1 MRNNNLQINNTTL
14 SIKEWNGQ
22 RVVSFKDIDLVHKR
36 PDGTARKA
44 FNRNRKHLV
53 ENEDYFIIKPK
64 DVDSNI
70 RCKNINIKELSPRG
84 AIHLT
89 NKGYLLLISA
99 FDDELTWIIKRELFS
114 KIETDV
120 FDLIPNISIEKDNSG
135 YIYMAIDPLSKHIKI
150 GKTSCNVANRISS
163 LNCGRT
169 TNIEDYYEFFCTN
182 IHIAEKEIHKRLENM
197 NIKGE
202 WFNISKKEAINII
215 NDTINSL

>member
-1 MRNNNLQINNTTL
+1 MKNNNLQINNTSL
-14 SIKEWNGQ
+14 SIREWNGQ
-22 RVVSFKDIDLVHKR
+22 RVVSFKDIDLVHER

-53 ENEDYFIIKPK
+53 KNEDYFIIKPK

-70 RCKNINIKELSPRG
+70 RCKNINIEELSPRG

-114 KIETDV
+114 KIEIDV

-163 LNCGRT
+163 LNCGRI
-169 TNIEDYYEFFCTN
+169 TNIEDY
-182 IHIAEKEIHKRLENM
+182 
-197 NIKGE
+197 
-202 WFNISKKEAINII
+202 
-215 NDTINSL
+215 